1 MNKLKFNSQ
10 VCTTKEQSQRLL
22 EVGLKSET
30 ADMYIFGNEVYIG
43 KPNID
48 DIPAWSL
55 HRLMEMIP
63 IDLKPRDN
71 WYSRITDGVVILYI
85 SFDSGAEVL
94 KSFDDNS
101 NLYDNII
108 DCIKWL
114 IKEKYFNKEYLI
126 ERQNENK
133 AKSSS
138 GYIGLAIRPSFKE
151 CQKKMYRTFYDN
163 T

>member
-71 WYSRITDGVVILYI
+71 WYSRITDG
-85 SFDSGAEVL
+85 
-94 KSFDDNS
+94 
-101 NLYDNII
+101 
-108 DCIKWL
+108 
-114 IKEKYFNKEYLI
+114 
-126 ERQNENK
+126 
-133 AKSSS
+133 
-138 GYIGLAIRPSFKE
+138 
-151 CQKKMYRTFYDN
+151 
-163 T
+163 

>member
-1 MNKLKFNSQ
+1 
-10 VCTTKEQSQRLL
+10 
-22 EVGLKSET
+22 
-30 ADMYIFGNEVYIG
+30 MYIFGNEVYIG

-48 DIPAWSL
+48 DTPAWSL

-126 ERQNENK
+126 EQQNEN
-133 AKSSS
+133 
-138 GYIGLAIRPSFKE
+138 
-151 CQKKMYRTFYDN
+151 
-163 T
+163 